1 MRFGMKQKRK
11 NSNQRRFI
19 QLYYIGGSLLIFFMF
34 IFYTNSL
41 LKQVKKDVEVV
52 PDLYSKFLGLP
63 DDVNL
68 EQFIFSYFMQNIV
81 PKINYPIIIAD
92 SLKTPSSWE
101 YCEIEKKSY
110 DELTFEDQQ
119 KLQKMY
125 KNMEAKG
132 NYIVLKP
139 NIDSKEVVGYL
150 FYGESD
156 TMKRLRI
163 MPYLEMLIVIIFIL
177 LGVYGL
183 SILKKNDRNML
194 WVGLAKETAHQFGT
208 PLSSLKAWNQFLA
221 MRIKDKYDDE
231 EMLAMLE
238 DMNTDI
244 DRLHKVASRFGKVGS
259 TIKLKP
265 INLDEIISETIDYFQ
280 KRLPNYSKKIEIKY
294 ISKIDDLEIIADS
307 DLIKW
312 TLENLIRNS
321 IDALTNTAGEILITS
336 FIHKKRIHV
345 QISDTGKGLPK
356 KMFKSIFFPGV
367 TTKERGWGLGLSLAK
382 RIIEKYHNGIIKVL
396 ESEINKG
403 TTIEIV
409 LPRKSK

>member
-92 SLKTPSSWE
+92 SLRTPSSWE

-336 FIHKKRIHV
+336 FIHKKGIHV

>member
-1 MRFGMKQKRK
+1 MKQKRK

-92 SLKTPSSWE
+92 SLRTPSSWE

>member
-1 MRFGMKQKRK
+1 MKQKRK

-92 SLKTPSSWE
+92 SLRTPSSWE

-336 FIHKKRIHV
+336 FIHKKGIHV